1 MKLIVMGM
9 QNIIT
14 NYARYNH
21 WANEKLSHWLLSLDP
36 AILDRQTPSSFPTVA
51 LTVRH
56 MQQSQLFWL
65 GIITKMQPGL
75 PGDITTPETDFGRL
89 LAGSTLMVAAFT
101 AYTEKELTEE
111 VESIDMA
118 KPRHEFILHAINH
131 NTYHRGQIV
140 TMCRSLGVVDHVP
153 AMDYEVFLWSER

>member
-1 MKLIVMGM
+1 MSI
-9 QNIIT
+9 QNIIA

-21 WANEKLSHWLLSLDP
+21 WANEKLCHWLLSLNP
-36 AILDRQTPSSFPTVA
+36 MILDRQTPSSFATVA

-65 GIITKMQPGL
+65 EIITKRKLGL
-75 PGDITTPETDFGRL
+75 PREHTTPETDFGQL
-89 LAGSTLMVAAFT
+89 LAGSMLMVAAFA
-101 AYTEKELTEE
+101 AYTEKELMEG
-111 VESIDMA
+111 VDSVDMT
-118 KPRHEFILHAINH
+118 KPRYEFILHAINH
-131 NTYHRGQIV
+131 TTYHRGQIV

>member
-1 MKLIVMGM
+1 MGM
-9 QNIIT
+9 QYIIT

-21 WANEKLSHWLLSLDP
+21 WANEKLSHWLLALEP
-36 AILDRQTPSSFPTVA
+36 AILDRQTPSSFPTIA

-56 MQQSQLFWL
+56 MQQSQRFWL
-65 GIITKMQPGL
+65 GIITKRKLDL
-75 PGDITTPETDFGRL
+75 PSESATAETYFGQL
-89 LAGSTLMVAAFT
+89 LAGSSLMVAVFA
-101 AYTEKELTEE
+101 AYSEKELTEE

-118 KPRHEFILHAINH
+118 KPRFEFILHAINH